1 MKRLIK
7 IFPSF
12 LMIASGTTSLAFGDP
27 LPDANACYYES
38 LGFCT
43 ESDSIDVATDCAG
56 ERGEVR
62 AACPEEN
69 RIGSCKITR
78 NGKVLMTRYYDGTQ
92 VNPVKMCKASSGIYT
107 PGFSEW

>member
-1 MKRLIK
+1 
-7 IFPSF
+7 
-12 LMIASGTTSLAFGDP
+12 MIIAFGTLSPAFGDP

-43 ESDSIDVATDCAG
+43 ESENIDVATDCAS

-62 AACPEEN
+62 EACPEEN
-69 RIGSCKITR
+69 RIGSCEITR

-92 VNPVKMCKASSGIYT
+92 VNPRKMCKASSGVYT
-107 PGFSEW
+107 PGFSES